1 MKITLAAAATPL
13 RPAPAAPSP
22 LLEACREVEGLFLS
36 HLLETMDRQPF
47 GEGMLGSSAAT
58 AAFRTQRNQALA
70 EEMGR
75 RGDLGLAQ
83 MLYDDLSRAG
93 NGS

>member
-1 MKITLAAAATPL
+1 VKITLAPVAASV
-13 RPAPAAPSP
+13 RPAHSAPSP
-22 LLEACREVEGLFLS
+22 LLGACREVEGLFLS

-58 AAFRTQRNQALA
+58 AAFRAQRNQALA
-70 EEMGR
+70 DEMGR

-93 NGS
+93 GGS